1 MPFPWQISEVRKLND
16 DNFNDDILEVIGIM
30 GFMIV
35 YALLGVYSMPL
46 LLFLFP
52 TPFIYIGVKKDLKT
66 AIISITITSI
76 LVGLIADTY
85 SGIVLFQLF
94 MPLSLVIIYEILNRR
109 KFAEIMSYSTV
120 VFFISCLLLYGLVQD
135 VTGSSIISQLE
146 ESFREIVNAQ
156 VEIFRESGF
165 TNYELSRTKAQLEN
179 TYSYMLSII
188 PAILIILSM
197 FVSYINYYA
206 SVVVLRRFGIGVE
219 LTPSFSGIK
228 LPRNIVPVSIV
239 VFIVFYLARGLNI
252 PKYEAI
258 MLNTIVFTWFIFFIQ
273 GLSLVYYLMVKY
285 KFKTLTRIIIVIL
298 LIFILPVGSL
308 LSFIGFLDTIFD
320 FRKSNKLKS

>member
-1 MPFPWQISEVRKLND
+1 MND

>member
-1 MPFPWQISEVRKLND
+1 LND

-206 SVVVLRRFGIGVE
+206 SVVVLRRFDIGVE

>member
-1 MPFPWQISEVRKLND
+1 LND

-156 VEIFRESGF
+156 VEIFKIATAR
-165 TNYELSRTKAQLEN
+165 NLYI
-179 TYSYMLSII
+179 SII
-188 PAILIILSM
+188 ARHPDFNIIS
-197 FVSYINYYA
+197 
-206 SVVVLRRFGIGVE
+206 FG
-219 LTPSFSGIK
+219 
-228 LPRNIVPVSIV
+228 R
-239 VFIVFYLARGLNI
+239 
-252 PKYEAI
+252 
-258 MLNTIVFTWFIFFIQ
+258 
-273 GLSLVYYLMVKY
+273 
-285 KFKTLTRIIIVIL
+285 
-298 LIFILPVGSL
+298 
-308 LSFIGFLDTIFD
+308 
-320 FRKSNKLKS
+320 

>member
-1 MPFPWQISEVRKLND
+1 MND

-206 SVVVLRRFGIGVE
+206 SVVVLRRFDIGVE